1 MSDTPMTDDAE
12 FTMYGSR
19 LLVDADFARDLER
32 QLNTANAENEKLK
45 KLLKKRN
52 RKNKQE
58 SQGMCT
64 YEGMK
69 GFVPI

>member
-1 MSDTPMTDDAE
+1 MNNILCDGIARELADAKKQMAE
-12 FTMYGSR
+12 MQTLFS
-19 LLVDADFARDLER
+19 A
-32 QLNTANAENEKLK
+32 ANAENEKLK